1 LLSLPVYCRRAARHA
16 SIQFKHFAP
25 NEFYES
31 PQSQTNMK
39 DIQFAFRK
47 LRQSPAFT
55 AIAVITLALGIGL
68 NTAIFSLINDLFLK
82 GLPFKE
88 PARVVHLYGG
98 DKSRGLEDIGISAPR
113 FFHYRDGQTLFDGI
127 AGENFFAFTLTGMG
141 DAVQIFGG
149 RLTSNYFDLLGVRPI
164 LGRNFLPEEEE
175 GADVA
180 VITKSFWQK
189 RMGGDPNVIGRS
201 ITLDGVAHTIV
212 GVLPN
217 MPATWFGA
225 NPVAEVWTTK
235 PFQLPGFSYE
245 RMMRGTSFLRVV
257 GRMKPEMTV
266 AQVKAALPSLDKGYN
281 TQYPNKID
289 SVLMTSLRTLP
300 EDVTNNFRSG
310 FITLFAAVCFVLLI
324 ACSNVAN
331 LLLVRFSGRRREIAL
346 RMAIGASRMSVVR
359 LFVFESVLVSM
370 IAGAV
375 GAFVAWR
382 LVPLIPQLASNFLPL
397 EANTVTSLSL
407 PVLTFTIGLSILTGL
422 LMGIYPALQ
431 GSHADLVDGLKEGG
445 RGSSGSVR
453 QQRFRKI
460 LVGAQVALS
469 VTLLAGAALLITSF
483 VRLSQQNIGFRS
495 QNLWT
500 GAITLPISQYP
511 DTASRQRL
519 AEQTLDALRDVPG
532 IQSATISGDIP
543 LNGGNRTLYARGDRD
558 VPPIEKRA
566 NGPSHDIA
574 PGYFKTWGIPLLAG
588 REFDEHD
595 VAEGQMVCLIS
606 QAGAKKVYPNENPI
620 GKTLLVSS
628 LGVPCEIVGIVGDVR
643 SIRVAEAPGMEFY
656 RPWAQENFPF
666 LNIDVRSNLK
676 VEEVTKLVQAAL
688 TKVNAGLAIA
698 VPQGM
703 DAVVAQALGQAR
715 LMMWLLGIFAGV
727 ALLLAS
733 IGIYGAV
740 AYTVEQRTGEI
751 GVRMAL
757 GAQTRDVLRLIVN
770 QGMKPVVIGLGI
782 GLLAA
787 FALGRLLTSQL
798 FEVSAHNPAL
808 LGGATILLAGT
819 ALFACLLPARR
830 AAMVDPVQA
839 LRTE

>member
-1 LLSLPVYCRRAARHA
+1 M
-16 SIQFKHFAP
+16 
-25 NEFYES
+25 N
-31 PQSQTNMK
+31 
-39 DIQFAFRK
+39 DIRFAFRK

-55 AIAVITLALGIGL
+55 LIAVITLALGIGL
-68 NTAIFSLINDLFLK
+68 NTAIFSLINDLFLR

-88 PARVVHLYGG
+88 PSRVLHLYAG
-98 DKSRGLEDIGISAPR
+98 DKERDLVDIAISAPR
-113 FFHYRDGQTLFDGI
+113 YQHYRDGQTMFDGF
-127 AGENFFAFTLTGMG
+127 AAENFFAFTLTGLG

-149 RLTSNYFDLLGVRPI
+149 RLTSNYFDVLGVRPI
-164 LGRNFLPEEEE
+164 RGRNFLPQEEE

-180 VITKSFWQK
+180 VVTENFWQQ
-189 RMGGDPNVIGRS
+189 RLGGDPNVIGRS

-217 MPATWFGA
+217 MPAAWFGA
-225 NPVAEVWTTK
+225 NPIAEVWTTK
-235 PFQLPGFSYE
+235 PFQIPGFTYE
-245 RMMRGTSFLRVV
+245 RMMRGTGFLRVI
-257 GRMKPEMTV
+257 GRLKPGMTV
-266 AQVKAALPSLDKGYN
+266 QQALSALPSLEQSYR

-289 SVLMTSLRTLP
+289 STVTTTLKTLP
-300 EDVTNNFRSG
+300 QDVTQNFRAG

-331 LLLVRFSGRRREIAL
+331 LLLVRFSGRRREVAL
-346 RMAIGASRMSVVR
+346 RMAIGASRTSIVR
-359 LFVFESVLVSM
+359 LFVFESLLVSA
-370 IAGAV
+370 IAGVV
-375 GAFVAWR
+375 GAFVAWG
-382 LVPLIPQLASNFLPL
+382 LVPLVPKMASNFLPL
-397 EANTVTSLSL
+397 EPNTVTSLSV
-407 PVLTFTIGLSILTGL
+407 PVLAFTITLSILTGL
-422 LMGIYPALQ
+422 LMGIYPAMQ

-500 GAITLPISQYP
+500 GGISLPLAQYP
-511 DTASRQRL
+511 DSPSRQRF
-519 AEQTLDALRDVPG
+519 AEQTLAALRDVPG
-532 IQSATISGDIP
+532 LESATISGDIP
-543 LNGGNRTLYARGDRD
+543 LAGGGRTFYARADRD

-566 NGPSHDIA
+566 SAPGHDIA

-588 REFDEHD
+588 REFNEHD
-595 VAEGQMVCLIS
+595 TAEGQNVVLIS
-606 QAGAKKVYPNENPI
+606 QAGAKKVFPNENPV
-620 GKTLLVSS
+620 GKTLLVTS
-628 LGVPCEIVGIVGDVR
+628 LGVPAEIVGIVGDVR
-643 SIRVAEAPGMEFY
+643 SIRVADAPGMEFY

-666 LNIDVRSNLK
+666 VNVTVRSNFK
-676 VEEVTKLVQAAL
+676 VDAVTRLVQSAL
-688 TKVNAGLAIA
+688 TKVNPGLAIA
-698 VPQGM
+698 VPQSM

-757 GAQTRDVLRLIVN
+757 GAQTRDVLRLVVN

-782 GLLAA
+782 GIVAA
-787 FALGRLLTSQL
+787 FALGRLIASQL

-808 LGGATILLAGT
+808 LGGATVLLAAI
-819 ALFACLLPARR
+819 ALLACLLPARR
-830 AAMVDPVQA
+830 AALVDPVQA